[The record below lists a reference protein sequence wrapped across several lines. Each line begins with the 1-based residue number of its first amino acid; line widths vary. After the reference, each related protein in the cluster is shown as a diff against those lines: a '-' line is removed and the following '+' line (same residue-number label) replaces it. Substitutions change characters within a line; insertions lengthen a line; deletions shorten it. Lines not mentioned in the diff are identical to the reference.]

1 MTVEEIKNSL
11 RNGPNDKGYYGD
23 FGGRYAPEILMPNL
37 IELEEAF
44 ELSFCSRSL
53 NIRLREGASF
63 GRYQSY
69 GRQRKA
75 SELGR

>member
-44 ELSFCSRSL
+44 EQQLMIKNLLMNL
-53 NIRLREGASF
+53 NII
-63 GRYQSY
+63 
-69 GRQRKA
+69 
-75 SELGR
+75 

>member
-44 ELSFCSRSL
+44 EAAINDKKF
-53 NIRLREGASF
+53 I
-63 GRYQSY
+63 
-69 GRQRKA
+69 
-75 SELGR
+75 